1 LITAARVA
9 DTVRLDA
16 ADGSWAVLE
25 VPWPPLA
32 DGEIRSRRCSST
44 RSKVGRRHVQGRAKA
59 GGWSQQRFARRRE
72 NQARDAYAA
81 AADAAARLMLPV
93 LDTLDGLV
101 TGGDRRAVAEILRDS
116 RLRPLAEL
124 PRGRFLAVPE
134 PRQRTLEQAAEA
146 CRRSGCTSWTSPAMK
161 PRRHTIRG
169 RRRPGRVEVGSFCV
183 DPALVR
189 MGWLLDEMGR
199 TMRSELVRENVEAG
213 TRERFALQNSRLL
226 PVALDGEAAGLDGRL
241 PG

>member
-146 CRRSGCTSWTSPAMK
+146 CRAVRLHVVDVTRDETPAPND
-161 PRRHTIRG
+161 PRT
-169 RRRPGRVEVGSFCV
+169 
-183 DPALVR
+183 A
-189 MGWLLDEMGR
+189 
-199 TMRSELVRENVEAG
+199 
-213 TRERFALQNSRLL
+213 
-226 PVALDGEAAGLDGRL
+226 
-241 PG
+241 

>member
-1 LITAARVA
+1 VTDGRTVEVAAGRLAGWIERFGARHGLITAARVA

-32 DGEIRSRRCSST
+32 DGEDPVATLLEHALAPRRLGVLIV
-44 RSKVGRRHVQGRAKA
+44 RKGGYAVGVAGPGGLAASKVGRRHVQGRAKA

-134 PRQRTLEQAAEA
+134 PR
-146 CRRSGCTSWTSPAMK
+146 
-161 PRRHTIRG
+161 
-169 RRRPGRVEVGSFCV
+169 
-183 DPALVR
+183 
-189 MGWLLDEMGR
+189 
-199 TMRSELVRENVEAG
+199 
-213 TRERFALQNSRLL
+213 
-226 PVALDGEAAGLDGRL
+226 
-241 PG
+241 